1 MARKKGKRTR
11 GKLTG
16 YLTQRY
22 LYYNLNHTVTGD
34 NTEDFHYID
43 LARDLS
49 AVNCRLYR
57 QGMIYGVQSISIH
70 DSQENTEV
78 RIGTIPTVWPV
89 LSAYRLAR
97 RQWNRQIKTQ
107 GVNDLRGAWDDF
119 RVFMNNDHVGVGSMD
134 PDHPKIVDIE
144 SYTAGDHDEST
155 LYGEY
160 NASLLSATTHGTD
173 NALTVLGPGA
183 ASHNGNLPEAYG
195 GAAIDGVIGLVHE
208 WNKLKADVPETPD
221 SGSNNAESSALA
233 DGPLSLRETTYDSD
247 IIDRIEDYGDA
258 PPYSTSPGGYLS
270 VRGVDSWTV
279 REGHLATGQKSMM
292 LPGCE
297 VFCGLMQV
305 ETKSTDDDNTIGL
318 LVELAPGSY
327 KGVHALE
334 I

>member
-1 MARKKGKRTR
+1 MARKKSKRAR

-22 LYYNLNHTVTGD
+22 LYYDLNHTGTD
-34 NTEDFHYID
+34 EDFHYID

-49 AVNCRLYR
+49 AVNMRLYR
-57 QGMIYGVQSISIH
+57 QGMVYGVQSFSIH

-97 RQWNRQIKTQ
+97 RQWNRQIKSVDT
-107 GVNDLRGAWDDF
+107 GGIRGAWDDF
-119 RVFMNNDHVGVGSMD
+119 RIFMNTDHVTDTDQPV
-134 PDHPKIVDIE
+134 VVNIE
-144 SYTAGDHDEST
+144 SHSAGTKNESI

-160 NASLLSATTHGTD
+160 NASMLSATTHGSD
-173 NALTVLGPGA
+173 CCLAMLGAGN
-183 ASHNGNLPEAYG
+183 SGFNGNVPAGYG
-195 GAAIDGVIGLVHE
+195 GAACDGIIGMVAE
-208 WNKLKADVPETPD
+208 WSRLKADVPETPE
-221 SGSNNAESSALA
+221 SGTDDAASSAFG
-233 DGPLSLRETTYDSD
+233 DGVLGLRDTTYDND
-247 IIDRIEDYGDA
+247 MLDRIEEFNDN
-258 PPYSTSPGGYLS
+258 PPYGTNIGAYLAES
-270 VRGVDSWTV
+270 AIDSWTV
-279 REGHLATGQKSMM
+279 REAHMATGQKSVM

-305 ETKSTDDDNTIGL
+305 ETKSATDGNTIGL
-318 LVELAPGSY
+318 LVELAPGAY

>member
-1 MARKKGKRTR
+1 MARKKVKRSR

-22 LYYNLNHTVTGD
+22 LYYDLNHTGTD
-34 NTEDFHYID
+34 EDFHYID

-49 AVNCRLYR
+49 AINCRLYR
-57 QGMIYGVQSISIH
+57 QGMIYGVQSFTIH

-97 RQWNRQIKTQ
+97 RQWNRQIKSAGTD
-107 GVNDLRGAWDDF
+107 GIRGAWDDF
-119 RVFMNNDHVGVGSMD
+119 RVFMNNDHVSD
-134 PDHPKIVDIE
+134 PDQPAVVDIE
-144 SYTAGDHDEST
+144 SYTAGDMNESS

-160 NASLLSATTHGTD
+160 NASMISATGFGSD
-173 NALTVLGPGA
+173 CVLAMLGAGNADYSAGLNA
-183 ASHNGNLPEAYG
+183 AYG
-195 GAAIDGVIGLVHE
+195 GAPCDGIIGVVKE
-208 WNKLKADVPETPD
+208 WSKLKADVPETPH
-221 SGSNNAESSALA
+221 SGGDDADTSAFS
-233 DGPLSLRETTYDSD
+233 DGTLQLRDTTYDND
-247 IIDRIEDYGDA
+247 LIDRIEDFGDA
-258 PPYSTSPGGYLS
+258 PPYSTSPGEYLTVS
-270 VRGVDSWTV
+270 AADSWTV
-279 REGHLATGQKSMM
+279 REAHLATGQKTMM

-305 ETKSTDDDNTIGL
+305 ETKSATDGNTVGL